1 MIFIVACCELD
12 CCFCNVDRCLRDL
25 DSCLYMYEVFAVH
38 VFIHVYEFP
47 WKCFGPSL
55 VPRVLFVGSCTW
67 CALCGVLHLVC
78 LCGVL
83 HLVCSLD
90 SLLGS
95 YTKWEIASKGFVPS

>member
-12 CCFCNVDRCLRDL
+12 CCFCNVDGCLRDL

-67 CALCGVLHLVC
+67 CAFV
-78 LCGVL
+78 
-83 HLVCSLD
+83 
-90 SLLGS
+90 GS
-95 YTKWEIASKGFVPS
+95 CTWCAL